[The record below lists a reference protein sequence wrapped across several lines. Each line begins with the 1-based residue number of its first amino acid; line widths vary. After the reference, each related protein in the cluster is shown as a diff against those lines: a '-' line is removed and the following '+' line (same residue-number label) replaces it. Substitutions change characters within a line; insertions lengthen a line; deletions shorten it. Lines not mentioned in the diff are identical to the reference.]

1 MSFLSGLAACS
12 WELIIIKNY
21 NIHASIRQQ
30 VVTSGANK
38 RDRQMIRTV
47 GLSTI
52 YVIRHY

>member
-1 MSFLSGLAACS
+1 MSFLFGLAACS
-12 WELIIIKNY
+12 RELIIIKNY
-21 NIHASIRQQ
+21 NIHAYIKQQ

-38 RDRQMIRTV
+38 GDRQMIRTV